1 MNVFEIGVAIRVAR
15 KSKDLTQAQLA
26 LEAGLSRQTVI
37 QLESGGYSEIG
48 IRKVMNVL
56 SILDLHLEVGD
67 RVRAPHPF
75 KNEVPFELCV
85 QEDDEH
91 PPQPVR
97 PRTRPRL

>member
-1 MNVFEIGVAIRVAR
+1 MNVFEIGVAIRAAR

-37 QLESGGYSEIG
+37 QLESGEYSEIG

-56 SILDLHLEVGD
+56 SILDLHLEVGGSA
-67 RVRAPHPF
+67 RAPQLF
-75 KNEVPFELCV
+75 EDEAPFELCI
-85 QEDDEH
+85 QESEEQ

-97 PRTRPRL
+97 PRVRPRL